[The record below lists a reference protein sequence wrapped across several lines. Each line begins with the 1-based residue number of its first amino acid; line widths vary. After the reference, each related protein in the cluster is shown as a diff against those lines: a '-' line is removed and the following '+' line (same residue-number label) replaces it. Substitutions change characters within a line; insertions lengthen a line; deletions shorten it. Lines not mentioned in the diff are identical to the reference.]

1 MSNTFGDNLKK
12 YRLEKKIGI
21 NELGRRIGVSGAYI
35 SALEAGRKQNPSL
48 DIIEKLSKELDI
60 PSSLLTYDRKISEFY
75 ESIRTE
81 SSTKFNESNEFIK
94 LITTQLLDETFL
106 HLFFKFLGYEISLA
120 DDKDE
125 YYVKIN
131 NTKYTYSQFM
141 NLKNLIKSCI
151 DNANE
156 LLK

>member
-48 DIIEKLSKELDI
+48 DIIEKLSNELDI
-60 PSSLLTYDRKISEFY
+60 PSSLLTYDKKISEFY
-75 ESIRTE
+75 ELIKIKGSNR
-81 SSTKFNESNEFIK
+81 FNVSNEFIK
-94 LITTQLLDETFL
+94 LMSTQLLDETFL
-106 HLFFKFLGYEISLA
+106 QLFFTFLGYEISLA
-120 DDKDE
+120 DNKDE

-131 NTKYTYSQFM
+131 NTKYTYSQFI

>member
-12 YRLEKKIGI
+12 YRREKKIGI
-21 NELGRRIGVSGAYI
+21 NELGRRVGVSGAYI

-48 DIIEKLSKELDI
+48 DIIEKLSNELDI
-60 PSSLLTYDRKISEFY
+60 PSSLLTYDKKISEFY
-75 ESIRTE
+75 ESIKIKG
-81 SSTKFNESNEFIK
+81 STKFNEFTK
-94 LITTQLLDETFL
+94 LMTTQLLDEKFL
-106 HLFFKFLGYEISLA
+106 PLFFTFLGYEISFA

-131 NTKYTYSQFM
+131 NTKYTYSQFT
-141 NLKNLIKSCI
+141 NLKNLIKSCV
-151 DNANE
+151 DNTNE